1 MTLCRRTLASLARH
15 GSCSA
20 ATATGG
26 VRTLAENS
34 TRRLAP
40 SGAVRWRSSAFH
52 RVASPLGGSNIGT
65 RGCFH
70 GWIDP
75 NGSLFLPSQRDTN
88 AWGPTTRGVATTRIV
103 EDESGNKS
111 AVSDANASTRNDGP
125 ATSTSKTT
133 TPAPPKSFAVDISDS
148 TDPSAR
154 FYGAPADYA
163 GVTVRSSI
171 NWPLPLD
178 VVAKLNP
185 QLALAMGASAAHV
198 AESNRHRPKIDPV
211 LSGRG
216 KGPRSVYGGSA
227 ATLTDHDGGGV
238 LFQGIDP
245 ATCDPD
251 ELAILQMLTEDEES
265 DGNAKAS
272 ELSRA
277 RGRREVEKT
286 LEEAKKQAQLAG
298 RKNAPYAKRLSGEG
312 AVERAKEAVAKDL
325 KKVALEREKLNLTAA
340 WVAAKQSGD
349 FTQVLPVP
357 GEKPGVTPRVYN
369 QLKLLLLRKSDKQTM
384 AKHVTT
390 DLTATALRRLRVAD
404 LKFACGVLGV
414 PAAGDKQLLVEM
426 LKHHFESAEIVFA
439 QQFVSRIGDLD
450 KEVALRMRKAKKLAA
465 AETNGRGK
473 LSGEDEF
480 GGGKGALLALAA
492 QAAGVAAREKES
504 GVPKIGERASARAVR
519 AAARL
524 RGWDDDDES
533 GGGAIGGVDG
543 GEMDEESD
551 EDDDAE
557 FGEDEEDDESEE
569 AETPET
575 ADGDDLSPD
584 TETGRMKYA
593 NAFHPNELVALLLK
607 AKGGDIVTIP
617 VSISHSPHFAD

>member
-70 GWIDP
+70 GWTDP

-265 DGNAKAS
+265 DGNA
-272 ELSRA
+272 
-277 RGRREVEKT
+277 
-286 LEEAKKQAQLAG
+286 
-298 RKNAPYAKRLSGEG
+298 
-312 AVERAKEAVAKDL
+312 
-325 KKVALEREKLNLTAA
+325 
-340 WVAAKQSGD
+340 
-349 FTQVLPVP
+349 
-357 GEKPGVTPRVYN
+357 
-369 QLKLLLLRKSDKQTM
+369 
-384 AKHVTT
+384 
-390 DLTATALRRLRVAD
+390 
-404 LKFACGVLGV
+404 
-414 PAAGDKQLLVEM
+414 
-426 LKHHFESAEIVFA
+426 
-439 QQFVSRIGDLD
+439 
-450 KEVALRMRKAKKLAA
+450 
-465 AETNGRGK
+465 
-473 LSGEDEF
+473 
-480 GGGKGALLALAA
+480 
-492 QAAGVAAREKES
+492 
-504 GVPKIGERASARAVR
+504 
-519 AAARL
+519 
-524 RGWDDDDES
+524 
-533 GGGAIGGVDG
+533 
-543 GEMDEESD
+543 
-551 EDDDAE
+551 
-557 FGEDEEDDESEE
+557 
-569 AETPET
+569 
-575 ADGDDLSPD
+575 
-584 TETGRMKYA
+584 
-593 NAFHPNELVALLLK
+593 
-607 AKGGDIVTIP
+607 
-617 VSISHSPHFAD
+617 